1 MGYSYYNGQGVKQ
14 DYTAALKWFRNAA
27 DRDYAPAQYQL
38 GLCFYNGHG
47 VAKNDAEA
55 YAWWSSAAKT
65 EELAAQ
71 GFNALV
77 EQMSAEQVLAGC
89 RRMKELRAQIEARL
103 PDREL
108 LALKGRAEEGDT
120 ETQSRLGVSYAL
132 GQGVATNYVKAVNWW
147 RKAAEQNSALAQS
160 CLGTCYYLGQGVDK
174 NYEEAVKW
182 YRKAAEQNRPEAQ
195 YSLALCYAN
204 GEGVAKD
211 AAEAAKW
218 YQKAAEQNLVEA
230 QNSLGVCYAKGEG
243 VAKDDLQAVKWF
255 RKAAEGGEL
264 NALNALAW
272 ILATSRN
279 SAVRDGSDA
288 VVLAEKAAAARHY
301 KNPATLDTLAAAYAE
316 AGQFEKAV
324 STEQEAIALL
334 QKEAEKSDYRTRL
347 QLFEGKVSY
356 RSKD

>member
-1 MGYSYYNGQGVKQ
+1 
-14 DYTAALKWFRNAA
+14 
-27 DRDYAPAQYQL
+27 
-38 GLCFYNGHG
+38 
-47 VAKNDAEA
+47 
-55 YAWWSSAAKT
+55 
-65 EELAAQ
+65 
-71 GFNALV
+71 
-77 EQMSAEQVLAGC
+77 
-89 RRMKELRAQIEARL
+89 MKELRAQIEARL

-120 ETQSRLGVSYAL
+120 ETQSRLGVCYAH

-195 YSLALCYAN
+195 YSLALCYA
-204 GEGVAKD
+204 
-211 AAEAAKW
+211 
-218 YQKAAEQNLVEA
+218 
-230 QNSLGVCYAKGEG
+230 KGEG

-279 SAVRDGSDA
+279 SAVRDGSNA
-288 VVLAEKAAAARHY
+288 VVLAEKATAARHY

-334 QKEAEKSDYRTRL
+334 QTEAEKSDYRTRL
-347 QLFEGKVSY
+347 QLFEAKVSY